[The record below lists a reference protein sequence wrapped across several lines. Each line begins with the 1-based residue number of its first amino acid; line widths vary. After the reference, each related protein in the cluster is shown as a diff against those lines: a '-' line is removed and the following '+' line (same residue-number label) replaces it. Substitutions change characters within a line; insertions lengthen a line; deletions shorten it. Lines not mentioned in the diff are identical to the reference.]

1 MERNKGKGGKKMIF
15 KNVEI
20 YNASELI
27 EVDGEK
33 NIISRIPDDLR
44 LKLNESAKTRA
55 LMPAGCEIRFNL
67 KSKTVKLV
75 LQAKEEGTVG
85 VCEVYQ
91 GNFLKFYHFV
101 SDKPTTIELKKEDLF
116 VNNEK
121 LKKLWK
127 EKNLPF
133 DPSLTRII
141 LPHLLT
147 LKIIDIEGEFALPEK
162 NQTPAVKYL
171 AYGSSITHGQAVIKP
186 SGSYAMRTAQLL
198 GVDLIN
204 LGFGG
209 GAHLEKEMADYI
221 AERDDWDFATFE
233 MGINMVG
240 GFEVDEFQK
249 RVEYFIPKIAEKNP
263 DKWIFCIDIFTFNG
277 DFFDDLKGKE
287 KKFREIVKNTVEN
300 LNMEKVVHISGKDIL
315 KSIDG
320 LAVDLVHPSPS
331 GMEEMAQNLSDI
343 IKSKISM

>member
-1 MERNKGKGGKKMIF
+1 MIF
-15 KNVEI
+15 KNVEL
-20 YNASELI
+20 YNISELI
-27 EVDGEK
+27 EVDEGK
-33 NIISRIPDDLR
+33 NITSRIPDDLR

-67 KSKTVKLV
+67 KSEKVKLV
-75 LQAKEEGTVG
+75 LQAKEEGAVG

-91 GNFLKFYHFV
+91 GNFLKFHHFV

-121 LKKLWK
+121 LKKLWE
-127 EKNLPF
+127 EKNLSF
-133 DPSLTRII
+133 DSSLTRII

-147 LKIIDIEGEFALPEK
+147 LKIIDIEGEFTLPEK
-162 NQTPAVKYL
+162 NQTPAIKYL
-171 AYGSSITHGQAVIKP
+171 AYGSSITHGQSALRP

-221 AERDDWDFATFE
+221 AERNDWDFATLE
-233 MGINMVG
+233 IGINMVG

-277 DFFDDLKGKE
+277 DFFGDYKGKE
-287 KKFREIVKNTVEN
+287 KKFREIVKSSVEN
-300 LNMEKVVHISGKDIL
+300 LNMEKVIHISGKDIL
-315 KSIDG
+315 KSVDG

-331 GMEEMAQNLSDI
+331 GMEEMARNLSETI
-343 IKSKISM
+343 RKYMKL

>member
-1 MERNKGKGGKKMIF
+1 MIF
-15 KNVEI
+15 NVEL
-20 YNASELI
+20 YNISELI

-33 NIISRIPDDLR
+33 NITSRIPNDLR

-55 LMPAGCEIRFNL
+55 IMPAGCEIRFNL
-67 KSKTVKLV
+67 KSDKAKIV
-75 LQAKEEGTVG
+75 LQAKEERTSGIY
-85 VCEVYQ
+85 EIYQ
-91 GNFLKFYHFV
+91 GNFLKQYNWI
-101 SDKPTTIELKKEDLF
+101 SDKPTTIELRKEDLM
-116 VNNEK
+116 VNKEK
-121 LKKLWK
+121 LKKLWE

-141 LPHLLT
+141 LPHLII
-147 LKIIDIEGEFALPEK
+147 LKIIDIEGEFTLPEK
-162 NQTPAVKYL
+162 NQTPAIKYL
-171 AYGSSITHGQAVIKP
+171 AYGSSITHGSAALRP

-204 LGFGG
+204 MGFGG

-221 AERDDWDFATFE
+221 AERNDWDFATLE
-233 MGINMVG
+233 IGINMVG

-277 DFFDDLKGKE
+277 DFFGDYKGKE

-300 LNMEKVVHISGKDIL
+300 LNMEKVVHISGQNIL
-315 KSIDG
+315 KSVDG

-331 GMEEMAQNLSDI
+331 GMEEMARNLSDI
-343 IKSKISM
+343 IKSKILM

>member
-1 MERNKGKGGKKMIF
+1 MERNKKKGGKEMIF
-15 KNVEI
+15 KNVEA
-20 YNASELI
+20 YNVSELI

-33 NIISRIPDDLR
+33 NITSRIPNDLR
-44 LKLNESAKTRA
+44 LKLNENAKTSA

-67 KSKTVKLV
+67 KGDKAKII
-75 LQAKEEGTVG
+75 LQAKEEGTSG
-85 VCEVYQ
+85 MYEIYQ
-91 GNFLKFYHFV
+91 GNFLKQYNWI
-101 SDKPTTIELKKEDLF
+101 SDNPTTIELRKEDLM

-121 LKKLWK
+121 LKKLWE

-147 LKIIDIEGEFALPEK
+147 LKIIDIEGEFTLPEK
-162 NQTPAVKYL
+162 NQTPAIKYL
-171 AYGSSITHGQAVIKP
+171 AYGSSITHGSAAIRP
-186 SGSYAMRTAQLL
+186 TGSYAMRTAQLL

-209 GAHLEKEMADYI
+209 GAHLEKEIADYI
-221 AERDDWDFATFE
+221 AERSDWDFTTLE
-233 MGINMVG
+233 MGINIVG
-240 GFEVDEFQK
+240 GVDEFEK

-277 DFFDDLKGKE
+277 DFFDDYKGKE
-287 KKFREIVKNTVEN
+287 KKFREIVKNTVKS
-300 LNMEKVVHISGKDIL
+300 LNMEKVIHISGKDIL
-315 KSIDG
+315 KSVDG

-331 GMEEMAQNLSDI
+331 GMEEMARNLSDI

>member
-1 MERNKGKGGKKMIF
+1 MIF

-20 YNASELI
+20 YNVSELI
-27 EVDGEK
+27 EIAGEK
-33 NIISRIPDDLR
+33 NITSRIPNDLR
-44 LKLNESAKTRA
+44 LKLNEKAKTRA

-67 KSKTVKLV
+67 KGDKARVV
-75 LQAKEEGTVG
+75 LQAKEENTTG

-91 GNFLKFYHFV
+91 GSFLKSCHFV
-101 SDKPTTIELKKEDLF
+101 SNKPTTIELQKEELF
-116 VNNEK
+116 INNEK

-141 LPHLLT
+141 LPHLIT
-147 LKIIDIEGEFALPEK
+147 LKIVDIEGEFILPEK
-162 NQTPAVKYL
+162 NQTPTIKYL
-171 AYGSSITHGQAVIKP
+171 AYGSSITHGAAAIRP
-186 SGSYAMRTAQLL
+186 AGSYAMRTAQIL
-198 GVDLIN
+198 GADLIN

-209 GAHLEKEMADYI
+209 GAHIEKEIADYI
-221 AERDDWDFATFE
+221 AERNDWDFATLE

-240 GFEVDEFQK
+240 GFEIDEFQK

-277 DFFDDLKGKE
+277 DFFDDYKGKE
-287 KKFREIVKNTVEN
+287 KKFREIVKNTVKS
-300 LNMEKVVHISGKDIL
+300 LNMEKVIHISGRDIL
-315 KSIDG
+315 KSVDG

-331 GMEEMAQNLSDI
+331 GMEEMARNLSNI
-343 IKSKISM
+343 IKSKIST

>member
-1 MERNKGKGGKKMIF
+1 MIF
-15 KNVEI
+15 KDVELYNV
-20 YNASELI
+20 YELI

-44 LKLNESAKTRA
+44 IKLNEGAKLRA
-55 LMPAGCEIRFNL
+55 IMPAGCEIRFNL
-67 KSKTVKLV
+67 KSDTVKLI
-75 LQAKEEGTVG
+75 LQAKEEGAVG

-91 GNFLKFYHFV
+91 GNFLKFHHFV

-116 VNNEK
+116 VNSEK

-133 DPSLTRII
+133 DPSLTRVI

-147 LKIIDIEGEFALPEK
+147 LKIIDIEGEFTLPEK

-171 AYGSSITHGQAVIKP
+171 SYGSSITHGSAALRS

-209 GAHLEKEMADYI
+209 GAHLEKEIADYI
-221 AERDDWDFATFE
+221 AERNDWDFATFE
-233 MGINMVG
+233 MGINMIGSFGVP
-240 GFEVDEFQK
+240 EFKK

-263 DKWIFCIDIFTFNG
+263 DKWIFCVDIFTFNG
-277 DFFDDLKGKE
+277 DFFETINGKE
-287 KKFREIVKNTVEN
+287 KSFREIVKSTVEN
-300 LNMEKVVHISGKDIL
+300 LNMEKVVYVSGKEIL
-315 KSIDG
+315 KNVAG

-331 GMEEMAQNLSDI
+331 GMEEMARNLSEI
-343 IKSKISM
+343 IKKYMKL

>member
-1 MERNKGKGGKKMIF
+1 MIF

-20 YNASELI
+20 YNASELVEI
-27 EVDGEK
+27 DGEK
-33 NIISRIPDDLR
+33 NIISRIPNDLR
-44 LKLNESAKTRA
+44 LKLNEGAKSMS

-67 KSKTVKLV
+67 KSDKAKIV
-75 LQAKEEGTVG
+75 LQAKGAGTSG
-85 VCEVYQ
+85 IYEIYQ
-91 GNFLKFYHFV
+91 GNFLKQYNLI
-101 SDKPTTIELKKEDLF
+101 SDKPTTIELRKEDLM
-116 VNNEK
+116 VNSEK

-133 DPSLTRII
+133 DSSLTRII
-141 LPHLLT
+141 FPHLIT
-147 LKIIDIEGEFALPEK
+147 LKIIDIEGKFTLPEK
-162 NQTPAVKYL
+162 NQTPAIKYL
-171 AYGSSITHGQAVIKP
+171 AYGSSITHGSAALRP

-221 AERDDWDFATFE
+221 AERNDWDFTTLE

-277 DFFDDLKGKE
+277 DFFDDYKGKE

-315 KSIDG
+315 KSVDG

-331 GMEEMAQNLSDI
+331 GMEEIARNLSDI